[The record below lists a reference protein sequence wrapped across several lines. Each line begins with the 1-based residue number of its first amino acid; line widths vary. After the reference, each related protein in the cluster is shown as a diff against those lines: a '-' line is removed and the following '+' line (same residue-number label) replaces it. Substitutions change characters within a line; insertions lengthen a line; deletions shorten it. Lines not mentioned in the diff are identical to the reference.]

1 MSALAGAQR
10 LKLASVFSSPSL
22 TPGPSAIAAIAGV
35 AALGVALGLAAGCAA
50 SSSPSGG
57 PAPASGSSGGLKV
70 VSLGASGKAQGKPA
84 PAQPGK
90 NVPAIKVDTVGY
102 EADWKKLVIFNVE
115 PKNVVV
121 NDVRSGKTVL
131 RIQAARVEARGL
143 DAASKDQVWQV
154 DITDLRTPGTYK
166 IVADGAESD
175 PFQVGERLYDQ
186 AIVAGLKSFYFQR
199 TRTALLPP
207 FATWEGNAYVRKTA
221 SHVHEDVGWDLLD
234 YPAKKR
240 KWKVEGGWFDAGN
253 FDMYVPSTAPAAQS
267 LLAAYEW
274 APERFKD
281 KQLNIPESGNGIP
294 DILDEARWGLVWI
307 LSVQEEGGAFRHRE
321 AMIEWSPEGPAD
333 EDKTVRWIAGVSTS
347 GTAKAVAVLAQAAR
361 LYEKFDDGFA
371 ARCAK
376 AAHRGWKFLLANP
389 KHIRATVVGG
399 GAQPL
404 WDDEP
409 ENNEVGA
416 RFMAAVEMWR
426 TFRDK
431 NALSR
436 VEAAMSLPEV
446 ADVDKVIRGAWGN
459 LSRWGLGELAMDKS
473 TPAPLR
479 AEARKRILA
488 AAEDMR
494 AQVEKKDG
502 YRCAS
507 TLEDYYWASNS
518 NLMEKAHILAMAA
531 RLAPEQGWILE
542 AARDQWHWILGRNP
556 NGYSMVTRV
565 GKGPTRLYHMEWGPH
580 EPPPPGF
587 LIDGPNATALGFLA
601 PGAPAKA
608 LLWDNPEPTRTGL
621 PAHSLWHWRQSDLW
635 DGGFLAE
642 GEWKKG
648 WWCVTEPD
656 ILYSG
661 NFVLA
666 GTSLL

>member
-1 MSALAGAQR
+1 MLAA
-10 LKLASVFSSPSL
+10 
-22 TPGPSAIAAIAGV
+22 
-35 AALGVALGLAAGCAA
+35 LAAGCAA
-50 SSSPSGG
+50 SAGPSSGS
-57 PAPASGSSGGLKV
+57 APAAPVGNSSKLKV
-70 VSLGASGKAQGKPA
+70 VSLGGAGKTQGAPA

-102 EADWKKLVIFNVE
+102 EVGWKKIVIFNIE
-115 PKNVVV
+115 PRNAVVS
-121 NDVRSGKTVL
+121 DVRSGTLAL
-131 RIQAARVEARGL
+131 RIDAARIQARGL

-154 DITDLRTPGTYK
+154 DISDLRKPGTYK
-166 IVADGAESD
+166 IVSDGAESD
-175 PFQVGERLYDQ
+175 PFQVGEHLYDL
-186 AIVAGLKSFYFQR
+186 AVTAGLKSFYFQR
-199 TRTALLPP
+199 TRTALPAP
-207 FATWEGNAYVRKTA
+207 YATWEGSSYIRKAA

-234 YPAKKR
+234 YPEKKR

-274 APERFKD
+274 APEHFKD

-294 DILDEARWGLVWI
+294 DILDEARWGLIWI
-307 LSVQEEGGAFRHRE
+307 LSVQEQDTGAFRARE

-361 LYEKFDDGFA
+361 LYQKFDAKFA
-371 ARCAK
+371 ARCEKSAR
-376 AAHRGWKFLLANP
+376 AGWKFLLATP

-399 GAQPL
+399 GAQAL

-409 ENNEVGA
+409 DNNDVGA

-426 TFRDK
+426 TFHDK
-431 NALSR
+431 EALAK
-436 VEAAMSLPEV
+436 VEAAMSLPETT
-446 ADVDKVIRGAWGN
+446 DVDKVVRGAWGN
-459 LSRWGLGELAMDKS
+459 LSRWGLGELAMDKG

-488 AAEDMR
+488 AAADMR
-494 AQVEKKDG
+494 EQIEKKDG

-507 TLEDYYWASNS
+507 TLDDYYWASNS
-518 NLMEKAHILAMAA
+518 NLMEKAHILSVAA
-531 RLAPEQGWILE
+531 RLAPEQGWLLE

-565 GKGPTRLYHMEWGPH
+565 GKGPTRLYHMEWGTH

-587 LIDGPNATALGFLA
+587 LIDGPNATEFGFLA

-608 LLWDNPEPTRTGL
+608 LLWDNPEPLRTGL

-635 DGGFLAE
+635 DGDFLAE
-642 GEWKKG
+642 DEWKKG

-661 NFVLA
+661 NYVLA
-666 GTSLL
+666 GASLL